1 MKTKISEYRA
11 SVNVQIFTT
20 ETTKNYPY
28 FLNLDLKRHNT
39 VKNAEKKAM
48 ENSISIKNVNSK
60 LRGW

>member
-39 VKNAEKKAM
+39 VKMQRKKQWKTQFQTKM
-48 ENSISIKNVNSK
+48 CIQN
-60 LRGW
+60 